1 MMLVIS
7 PMVSLGACMPSTFG
21 SGASAVLLS
30 AVLINY
36 KKKIKSIELKYK
48 EKASQWLPYSRNVL
62 IRVVFNGG
70 LDYL

>member
-21 SGASAVLLS
+21 SGASAVLS